1 MHPSPRQVASSFV
14 FCLSLASGCGS
25 GDSTATPARQASTEP
40 PPTAAATPSTAA
52 AAPAARDP
60 HGLPDYVATAPTCQ
74 GTGADPV
81 PLRERLRQLERAT
94 EPEPPAA
101 ATLLQGCLLS
111 PVDVSRSLANAAR
124 AFSRRHEDASA
135 AKYLER
141 AIEIDP
147 SSLAARYALVAARSK
162 AGDIDG
168 ALYQLEQVRGA
179 GAKGERFVRRAATDG
194 ALSALR
200 ARRAYWTWAHDPVP
214 DAVAALAAD
223 ATDTGFGSP
232 LATLRFEPALAVTP
246 EVLHERVRFES
257 PHFRVVGDSVH
268 QALGSI
274 FRGYRGLK
282 REDLVASPWLDQV
295 GTIGLE
301 FLGAPTIFR
310 FVDGESVLAIPFYGE
325 LEGTVGPVA
334 IVAKGPNE
342 GPFEIVQILRP
353 SAECAEP
360 VLLASRDRRVLG
372 WPTRCGEDVE
382 VAAMPRCLAFAR
394 DGATVVR
401 CGGGTA
407 AAVTPEGAS
416 EDEADEADY
425 GE

>member
-1 MHPSPRQVASSFV
+1 MASSFFV
-14 FCLSLASGCGS
+14 CLSLSAGCGS
-25 GDSTATPARQASTEP
+25 SDPAPAPARQAATEP
-40 PPTAAATPSTAA
+40 SPAASAA
-52 AAPAARDP
+52 QGSAAPAASARDP
-60 HGLPDYVATAPTCQ
+60 RGLPDYVAAAPSCQ

-81 PLRERLRQLERAT
+81 PLRERLRQLERAA
-94 EPEPPAA
+94 EPEPPTAA
-101 ATLLQGCLLS
+101 SLLEGCLLT
-111 PVDVSRSLANAAR
+111 PTDVSRSLVNAAR
-124 AFSRRHEDASA
+124 AFSRRHDDASA

-162 AGDIDG
+162 TGDIDG

-179 GAKGERFVRRAATDG
+179 GSKGERFVKRASTDG

-232 LATLRFEPALAVTP
+232 LATLRFEPPLAVTP
-246 EVLHERVRFES
+246 DVLHERVRFES
-257 PHFRVVGDSVH
+257 PHYRVVGDSVH
-268 QALGSI
+268 QALGQI
-274 FRGYRGLK
+274 FRGYRGLR
-282 REDLVASPWLDQV
+282 REDLVASPWLEQV

-310 FVDGESVLAIPFYGE
+310 FVDSESVLAIPFYGE

-334 IVAKGPNE
+334 LVAKGPNE

-353 SAECAEP
+353 TDECAEP
-360 VLLASRDRRVLG
+360 VLLASRDRRVLA
-372 WPTRCGEDVE
+372 WPTRCGEGVE
-382 VAAMPRCLAFAR
+382 VASMPRCLAYAR

-401 CGGGTA
+401 CGGGS
-407 AAVTPEGAS
+407 AAVTSSDEAS
-416 EDEADEADY
+416 EEEADEGDY
-425 GE
+425 GD